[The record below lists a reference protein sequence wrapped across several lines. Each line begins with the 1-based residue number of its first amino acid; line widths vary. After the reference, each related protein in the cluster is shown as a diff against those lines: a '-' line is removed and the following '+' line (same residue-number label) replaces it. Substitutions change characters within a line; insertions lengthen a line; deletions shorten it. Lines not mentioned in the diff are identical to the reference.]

1 MAVAVR
7 GGARVVGRAAALLT
21 AGAAPVPFTDQEVE
35 EGDALIHQHFVPQV
49 HPDART
55 VSFLARSQ
63 KPLCVILTSTY
74 PIFSRTNVYA
84 N

>member
-7 GGARVVGRAAALLT
+7 GGSRVVGRAAALLT
-21 AGAAPVPFTDQEVE
+21 AGAAAFTDQEVE

-55 VSFLARSQ
+55 VSFLTFTR
-63 KPLCVILTSTY
+63 KYFV
-74 PIFSRTNVYA
+74 
-84 N
+84 